1 MQRVTVTLIA
11 NASGGK
17 EAAIVVWK
25 SAKPRCFKGIDT
37 TRLPVQYYSQPKAW
51 MTRDILEAVLGKLNR
66 RLSAKGRK
74 IALLM
79 DNAGCHPKDLNDR
92 FSNIRI
98 IFLPPNTTSML
109 QRLDLGIHYRTLFL
123 HFVLSKIDAC
133 ETASEITKS
142 VSILH
147 AIRWVAQAWEAV
159 QPETV
164 RHLR

>member
-1 MQRVTVTLIA
+1 MQRVTVALIA

-37 TRLPVQYYSQPKAW
+37 TSLHVQYYSQLKVW
-51 MTRDILEAVLGKLNR
+51 MTRDILESVLSKLNR

-74 IALLM
+74 IAPLM
-79 DNAGCHPKDLNDR
+79 DNAGCHPKDLKDR

-109 QRLDLGIHYRTLFL
+109 QPLDLGIIQNFKVHYRTLFL
-123 HFVLSKIDAC
+123 RFVLSKIDAC

-147 AIRWVAQAWEAV
+147 AIRWIAQA
-159 QPETV
+159 
-164 RHLR
+164 